1 MCKFSIYTCDKFKTD
16 LISTICVLN
25 FQLVIPVSFTVPI
38 FQFAFP
44 FQFISQQISI
54 DFMRNILS
62 FWFAKYID
70 FEFIKFP
77 IHTRIGLLVYN
88 VLRLKTV
95 AAIYE
100 LFVMKCSAW
109 KSTGFSI
116 KVKTS
121 NGFKPVL

>member
-1 MCKFSIYTCDKFKTD
+1 MCKFLIYTCDKFKTD

>member
-25 FQLVIPVSFTVPI
+25 FRLVIPVSFTVPI

-88 VLRLKTV
+88 VSGLAVV
-95 AAIYE
+95 AAIYKE
-100 LFVMKCSAW
+100 FYYEMQRMKIRRI
-109 KSTGFSI
+109 FY
-116 KVKTS
+116 
-121 NGFKPVL
+121 

>member
-25 FQLVIPVSFTVPI
+25 FRLVIPVSFTVPI

-44 FQFISQQISI
+44 FQFISQQISF

-62 FWFAKYID
+62 CYFVKYDD

-77 IHTRIGLLVYN
+77 IHTRTGLLVYN

-100 LFVMKCSAW
+100 LFVMKCSAR
-109 KSTGFSI
+109 KSAGFS
-116 KVKTS
+116 
-121 NGFKPVL
+121 FKG

>member
-100 LFVMKCSAW
+100 LFVMKCSAR
-109 KSTGFSI
+109 KSAGFS
-116 KVKTS
+116 
-121 NGFKPVL
+121 FKG